1 MKCYTNWASP
11 TILLEETILKTLF
24 CRSSFRYGATMGSK
38 NLHILRWITTTRTH
52 THKHKTVFFLAHT
65 RRPTQYIG
73 FLQTFMF
80 FSTKNHTA
88 HDFQIVFF
96 EIYLLQFNWMAHPIF
111 DWSQN
116 CSDGKPSE
124 KLLLLVARKN
134 RWRLFFQCDSALN
147 HAKF

>member
-1 MKCYTNWASP
+1 MLYELSVTNHFAWRNHIENVVLS
-11 TILLEETILKTLF
+11 ILL
-24 CRSSFRYGATMGSK
+24 S
-38 NLHILRWITTTRTH
+38 LRGHNGKQKFTYIAMNHHHSHSH
-52 THKHKTVFFLAHT
+52 TQTQNSLFFLAHT

-88 HDFQIVFF
+88 HDFQIVFL

-111 DWSQN
+111 DWSEN